1 MAAHV
6 AADGYVI
13 LSGLLI
19 PQAEDVTAA
28 YVAVGFVPVDRR
40 EIGDWAT
47 LTLRR

>member
-1 MAAHV
+1 MAAHSAV
-6 AADGYVI
+6 GGHII

-19 PQAEDVTAA
+19 PQADDVIAA
-28 YVAVGFVPVDRR
+28 YQVAGFALVDRR